1 MESKKKTRTKK
12 IPSNIPDKNI
22 SIINQIP
29 KDKSIDLFV
38 SPVTHWSVD
47 SIINT
52 LNSHEIGNFIS
63 SGRLVDNC
71 LRDTRIGSVLD
82 TRVLGELSLPF
93 EWKFDKDPSS
103 EDIKCLE
110 ILQSYWQS
118 IFPNSIA
125 SQIIRNFVMMGFS
138 LVNKYWKDKDNLWI
152 PELTAWHPSN
162 CQFNLA
168 SRKFI
173 AFTQNQSTMEINE
186 NDCRWMV
193 FKLLDNERPWMSGA
207 IRKVAFPFLTK
218 QYAYADWRN
227 NSVIYGN
234 PIRKLTTT
242 MEAAGQID
250 VFSFVR
256 DLAERIRKGAPVV
269 LPTGFDLNQME
280 ATQHSP
286 EMFKLLIDK
295 CDTDIAISI
304 LGQNLTT
311 EVQSGSYSAANI
323 HKDIML
329 QYIQAD
335 ISLLNKIVYE
345 QLVKEFYEFNFGDN
359 VQIPRPH
366 WNATPPED
374 IESLNKAAIDKMSV
388 VKSFLDINPEYKG
401 NIAFET
407 LARELRIPL
416 NDKLMNN

>member
-1 MESKKKTRTKK
+1 
-12 IPSNIPDKNI
+12 
-22 SIINQIP
+22 
-29 KDKSIDLFV
+29 
-38 SPVTHWSVD
+38 
-47 SIINT
+47 
-52 LNSHEIGNFIS
+52 
-63 SGRLVDNC
+63 
-71 LRDTRIGSVLD
+71 
-82 TRVLGELSLPF
+82 
-93 EWKFDKDPSS
+93 
-103 EDIKCLE
+103 
-110 ILQSYWQS
+110 
-118 IFPNSIA
+118 
-125 SQIIRNFVMMGFS
+125 
-138 LVNKYWKDKDNLWI
+138 
-152 PELTAWHPSN
+152 
-162 CQFNLA
+162 
-168 SRKFI
+168 
-173 AFTQNQSTMEINE
+173 MEINE

-295 CDTDIAISI
+295 CDVDIAISI